1 MASAIQSAPVQ
12 AEVRRLSEMLQQAGG
27 AEQRRAPEW
36 ISSGCPGLDRLL
48 PQGGWLRGSLVEWLG
63 ESPGGGAGTLAL
75 VAARQAHGDGGAVV
89 VVDREGIFY
98 PPAAVA
104 WRLDLASTIVV
115 HPESDKDEQ
124 WALDQALRCEH
135 TAAVLAWPR
144 RLDGRTFRRLQ
155 LAAESSGAIGLF
167 VRPATAARE
176 PSWADLRLAVA
187 PRASPVSL
195 PTSSGLLR
203 ALPSGLS
210 RAPSREWQLCVRLMR
225 CRARF
230 GKKEGEV
237 VLEIDPQT
245 GDIHEARPRPL
256 AAELAGATAAHQ
268 QA

>member
-1 MASAIQSAPVQ
+1 MASTIHPAPIH
-12 AEVRRLSEMLQQAGG
+12 AEVRRLSEMLQRAGG
-27 AEQRRAPEW
+27 AERRHAPEW
-36 ISSGCPGLDRLL
+36 ISSGCEGLDRLL

-63 ESPGGGAGTLAL
+63 DSPGGGAGTLAL
-75 VAARQAHGDGGAVV
+75 VAARQAHGEGGAVV
-89 VVDREGIFY
+89 VVDRAGIFY

-115 HPESDKDEQ
+115 HPQSDKDEQ

-176 PSWADLRLAVA
+176 PSWADLRLTVA
-187 PRASPVSL
+187 PRPS
-195 PTSSGLLR
+195 SSG
-203 ALPSGLS
+203 
-210 RAPSREWQLCVRLMR
+210 WQLGVRLVR

-256 AAELAGATAAHQ
+256 AAELGGAATAAQ

>member
-1 MASAIQSAPVQ
+1 MASVIQPTPIQ

-27 AEQRRAPEW
+27 AERRRAPEW
-36 ISSGCPGLDRLL
+36 VSSGCEGLDRLL
-48 PQGGWLRGSLVEWLG
+48 PLGGWLRGSLVEWLG
-63 ESPGGGAGTLAL
+63 DAPGGGAGTLAL
-75 VAARQAHGDGGAVV
+75 VAARQAHGEGGAVV
-89 VVDREGIFY
+89 VVDRAGIFY
-98 PPAAVA
+98 PPAALA

-115 HPESDKDEQ
+115 HPQSDKDEQ

-155 LAAESSGAIGLF
+155 LAAEASGAIGLF

-176 PSWADLRLAVA
+176 PSWADLRLAVS
-187 PRASPVSL
+187 PRASP
-195 PTSSGLLR
+195 G
-203 ALPSGLS
+203 
-210 RAPSREWQLCVRLMR
+210 EWQLCVRLVH

-237 VLEIDPQT
+237 VIQIDERT
-245 GDIHEARPRPL
+245 GDIHEARSRPL
-256 AAELAGATAAHQ
+256 VAELAGAATAAQ